1 MCVFTIVCSLR
12 KPHTGG
18 GVLSPRSATMPFLLH
33 SFIPSWCRAG
43 VNGKC
48 FITFHHPVF
57 DHLQDARMDGK
68 AYEHLSYEWCQCL
81 LGRAPNKQNNLE
93 EFSCN
98 INQSSSL
105 WNKKESNRLG
115 SRCQCTDHWATI
127 TKKPAVLTIFYMS
140 ASNKSSGEG
149 KVFYNGSYW
158 NAESKND
165 RLTFQIGCSW
175 NLFFP
180 ILPCMQ

>member
-1 MCVFTIVCSLR
+1 MAYIFNITSEEVEGGTRRTYCLLFCWQRSCSSINTMQMDATFPGLLHRDQNTYMRVFTIVCSLR

-68 AYEHLSYEWCQCL
+68 AYEHLSYE
-81 LGRAPNKQNNLE
+81 
-93 EFSCN
+93 
-98 INQSSSL
+98 
-105 WNKKESNRLG
+105 
-115 SRCQCTDHWATI
+115 
-127 TKKPAVLTIFYMS
+127 
-140 ASNKSSGEG
+140 
-149 KVFYNGSYW
+149 
-158 NAESKND
+158 
-165 RLTFQIGCSW
+165 
-175 NLFFP
+175 
-180 ILPCMQ
+180 